1 MIIKNI
7 FLSFNGCILDTPICV
22 CSRALETDEAERVV
36 PGKHK
41 KMGWGKLGGRWKK
54 GWDTGTSTVPWFVG
68 VQKVNT

>member
-1 MIIKNI
+1 MCMQQGTGNRCCK
-7 FLSFNGCILDTPICV
+7 
-22 CSRALETDEAERVV
+22 AERVV